1 MCSVCILHYW
11 NKTKNTTVFLLLPS
25 LGAQREGCFHLH
37 YYYPISLQA
46 KFSPLFSAHSKLKI
60 VVTVLHFPISSTKN
74 IFHLI
79 LLPDTQKTRKT
90 WQQDL
95 ETDTFRSWRTKIRKA
110 TPNSQWFQIRD
121 SFQGLPCF
129 NPLFWYGF
137 VTCRDLCFGQGHP
150 LVGWSWVGG
159 ELGGGDGAA
168 HQDKG
173 GGGMWPVH
181 LYTQARIHRQKPFV
195 DVQ

>member
-11 NKTKNTTVFLLLPS
+11 NKAKNTTVFLLLPS

-121 SFQGLPCF
+121 SFQGLLASTHSFKNRLVWVC
-129 NPLFWYGF
+129 
-137 VTCRDLCFGQGHP
+137 DLQGP
-150 LVGWSWVGG
+150 VLWAGTSIGG
-159 ELGGGDGAA
+159 VKLGGWWVRTRWWSCTSG
-168 HQDKG
+168 
-173 GGGMWPVH
+173 
-181 LYTQARIHRQKPFV
+181 
-195 DVQ
+195 